1 MIIENEFGTFHL
13 PGTVHLAEAILLR
26 RSFVSSSLSGSFWHK
41 FIRNVAP
48 IPWLS
53 ILLMLVGAGMLYIGR
68 TSTKPEA
75 DLHGCQNNQ
84 GACVDQADC
93 DGQKV
98 QTACEARIGHS
109 LRLHVQNPPGPKES
123 TSRLVLFLNGVAL
136 TGVNAL
142 PTGEPGWFR
151 FYLRYEPGSEAAW
164 KTLLHEPK
172 FWDKNKPLVP
182 VSLGVENS
190 VAYDTAVRI
199 RLGYY
204 DRLWLWIWWASSLA
218 TLSLLWHF
226 RSALKVPVTFVTQT
240 EGQSVPAGSEV
251 LKYSLARVQLAFWF
265 FLILSGYLF
274 VCWMTWEL
282 KLLNTA
288 LVGLLGVSGATAIG
302 SAIVDK
308 NKAIMQQRSD
318 AVELAR
324 LQQQGASL
332 SQVQQMRK
340 GRLETAAQLRKER
353 VDRWRVDVRFSSFV
367 RDILSDE
374 DSDTGKVEIYRLQNA
389 LWSLFLGIT
398 FVRVIW
404 NTLALPDFDSN
415 LVLLTGVSSLTYVGL
430 KNSK

>member
-1 MIIENEFGTFHL
+1 M
-13 PGTVHLAEAILLR
+13 A
-26 RSFVSSSLSGSFWHK
+26 
-41 FIRNVAP
+41 
-48 IPWLS
+48 
-53 ILLMLVGAGMLYIGR
+53 
-68 TSTKPEA
+68 
-75 DLHGCQNNQ
+75 
-84 GACVDQADC
+84 
-93 DGQKV
+93 
-98 QTACEARIGHS
+98 
-109 LRLHVQNPPGPKES
+109 
-123 TSRLVLFLNGVAL
+123 
-136 TGVNAL
+136 
-142 PTGEPGWFR
+142 
-151 FYLRYEPGSEAAW
+151 
-164 KTLLHEPK
+164 
-172 FWDKNKPLVP
+172 
-182 VSLGVENS
+182 
-190 VAYDTAVRI
+190 
-199 RLGYY
+199 
-204 DRLWLWIWWASSLA
+204 
-218 TLSLLWHF
+218 LSLC
-226 RSALKVPVTFVTQT
+226 S
-240 EGQSVPAGSEV
+240 AGSCNFRCGGRIKR